1 MAKDYGHAD
10 MLEAEGIMAAL
21 IWLLMKTGIGSKDS
35 MRRAVGGI
43 VVAFLKVYLEGQID
57 DLNDIVKSPNIAPI
71 TLDPVISLKD

>member
-10 MLEAEGIMAAL
+10 MLEADGIMATL
-21 IWLLMKTGIGSKDS
+21 IKIVMKSGKGSKDS

-43 VVAFLKVYLEGQID
+43 VVAFLKAYLEGQID

-71 TLDPVISLKD
+71 TLDPVISIKN